1 MGVATGTFQYPNTSP
16 VANGL
21 WQFKLSQD
29 CIEFSVACICPP
41 LFSGNLDS
49 NGNLT
54 ATFLFNDALLPSLT
68 TYQLTI
74 KAPGGGQVW
83 NETYYLTG
91 TAANITTIPPGGGG
105 TGAAGSLI
113 LQTNGVNNSNQLL
126 ENLVQGTGITLTN
139 SAGATTFNVTPLVL
153 QTNGTTNSNQYLEN
167 LVAGT
172 GIALTNTAGSTTLSV
187 TPRTGM
193 IYGNFAGGGSAV
205 AATSIINIPIP
216 VAMTVTGWELL
227 ADRTC
232 SATVAV
238 LGCTY
243 ANFPGSLTAITGAD
257 IPHITGGVASANFAV
272 SGATWSANLAA
283 TSVVQF
289 SVTSATTVQS
299 LACGLIVSIPYA

>member
-126 ENLVQGTGITLTN
+126 ENLVQGSNITLTN
-139 SAGATTFNVTPLVL
+139 TAGATTFNVAIT
-153 QTNGTTNSNQYLEN
+153 
-167 LVAGT
+167 
-172 GIALTNTAGSTTLSV
+172 STSSLPS
-187 TPRTGM
+187 RTGM

-205 AATSIINIPIP
+205 AAASIINIPIP

-257 IPHITGGVASANFAV
+257 IPQITGAVKNANFAV